1 MYSTIMLPV
10 DLQHTETLDKAIKV
24 AADLV
29 KLYQAELIFVGV
41 TGNVPGSIASEYSEF
56 VIALETFASSQ
67 AKHHGILIA
76 SKAIAS
82 LDVAAELD
90 TILVDAAAEIQAD
103 LIVMASHIPGFAEY
117 VFSSNAGYLANH
129 SKLSV
134 FVVR

>member
-1 MYSTIMLPV
+1 MLPV
-10 DLQHTETLDKAIKV
+10 DLQHTESLDKAIKV

-41 TGNVPGSIASEYSEF
+41 TGNVPGSIASDYSEF
-56 VIALETFASSQ
+56 VIALETFAATH
-67 AKHHGILIA
+67 AKRHDILIA
-76 SKAIAS
+76 SKGIAS

-103 LIVMASHIPGFAEY
+103 LIVMASHIPGLADY

-129 SKLSV
+129 AKLSV

>member
-1 MYSTIMLPV
+1 MYNTIMLPV
-10 DLQHTETLDKAIKV
+10 DLQHPERLDKAIKV

-41 TGNVPGSIASEYSEF
+41 TGNVPGSIASDYSEF
-56 VIALETFASSQ
+56 VIALETFATSQ
-67 AKHHGILIA
+67 ANRHDILIA

-82 LDVAAELD
+82 LDIAAELD

-103 LIVMASHIPGFAEY
+103 LIVMASHIPGLADY

-129 SKLSV
+129 AKLSV